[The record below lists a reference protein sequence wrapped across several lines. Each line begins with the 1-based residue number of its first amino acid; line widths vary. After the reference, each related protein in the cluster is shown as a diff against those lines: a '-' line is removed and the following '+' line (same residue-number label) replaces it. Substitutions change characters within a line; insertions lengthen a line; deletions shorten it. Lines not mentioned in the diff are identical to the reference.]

1 MTINDELFISVLKK
15 NKPSLTQSSIKTYL
29 SVFRTIAKT
38 IGEDLMQIDDFVKHQ
53 GKIMEY
59 MNSLTYSM
67 KKSRIAGILSLLGK
81 NDDNS
86 KEVKDAVL
94 FYTEKMI
101 DAVNEYKKTEDD
113 QELNEKQKQ
122 NFVSWKDIG
131 ETWKKM
137 DLLVQRL
144 WRLDS
149 SFKSADVKDIILHF
163 VVLSLYYLIPP
174 RRSRDMVLLKIK
186 NFDTS
191 EKSKDNYY
199 TKIDN
204 KYVFVFND
212 YKNASRL
219 GKQIIVVPPNLR
231 RIIDRWIKIND
242 SDYLIPGKNNKVAQ
256 PNKLNFMFKAIFN
269 KDVGTSLLR
278 HAYMTHHF
286 GNVDLEKLENVTH
299 QMGSSGIKTMLQ
311 YASKEHY
318 KKDDE

>member
-15 NKPSLTQSSIKTYL
+15 NKPSLTNSSIKTYL
-29 SVFRTIAKT
+29 SVFRTIAKS
-38 IGEDLMQIDDFVKHQ
+38 IGEDLMSVDDFVKYQ
-53 GKIMEY
+53 GKIMDY

-81 NDDNS
+81 KDENS
-86 KEVKDAVL
+86 KEVKDAIL

-113 QELNEKQKQ
+113 QELNERQKE
-122 NFVSWKDIG
+122 NFVSWDQIG
-131 ETWKKM
+131 EIWKKM
-137 DLLVQRL
+137 NLLVEKL
-144 WRLDS
+144 WRLNL

-174 RRSRDMVLLKIK
+174 RRSRDMVLLKIR

-199 TKIDN
+199 TKLDN
-204 KYVFVFND
+204 KWVFVFND

-219 GKQIIVVPPNLR
+219 GRQVIVVPMNLR
-231 RIIDRWIKIND
+231 RIIDKWIKINE
-242 SDYLIPGKNNKVAQ
+242 SDYMIPGKNNKVAQ
-256 PNKLNFMFKAIFN
+256 PNKLNFMLKAIFN

-318 KKDDE
+318 KQDDE

>member
-15 NKPSLTQSSIKTYL
+15 NKPSLTNSSIKTYL
-29 SVFRTIAKT
+29 SVFRTIAKS
-38 IGEDLMQIDDFVKHQ
+38 IGEDLMSVDDFVKYQ
-53 GKIMEY
+53 GKIMDY

-81 NDDNS
+81 KDENS
-86 KEVKDAVL
+86 KEVKDAIL

-113 QELNEKQKQ
+113 QELNERQKE
-122 NFVSWKDIG
+122 NFVSWDQIG
-131 ETWKKM
+131 EIWKKM
-137 DLLVQRL
+137 NLLVEKL
-144 WRLDS
+144 WRLNL

-174 RRSRDMVLLKIK
+174 RRSRDMVLLKIR

-199 TKIDN
+199 TKLDN
-204 KYVFVFND
+204 KWVFVFND

-219 GKQIIVVPPNLR
+219 GRQVIVVPMNLR
-231 RIIDRWIKIND
+231 RIIDKWIKINE
-242 SDYLIPGKNNKVAQ
+242 SDYMIPGKNNKVAQ
-256 PNKLNFMFKAIFN
+256 PNKLNFMLKAIFN

-278 HAYMTHHF
+278 HSFMSHHY
-286 GNVDLEKLENVTH
+286 GKINLDKLENVTH
-299 QMGSSGIKTMLQ
+299 QMGNSGIKTMLR
-311 YASKEHY
+311 YVSLEHAE
-318 KKDDE
+318 KDEK

>member
-15 NKPSLTQSSIKTYL
+15 NKPSLTNSSIKTYL

-38 IGEDLMQIDDFVKHQ
+38 IGEDLMVIDDFVKHQ
-53 GKIMEY
+53 GKIMDY

-81 NDDNS
+81 NDDNP

-113 QELNEKQKQ
+113 QELNERQKE
-122 NFVSWKDIG
+122 NFVSWEQIG
-131 ETWKKM
+131 EIWKKM
-137 DLLVQRL
+137 DILVQKL
-144 WRLDS
+144 WKLNS

-174 RRSRDMVLLKIK
+174 RRSRDMVLLKIR

-199 TKIDN
+199 TKLDN
-204 KYVFVFND
+204 KWVFVFND

-219 GKQIIVVPPNLR
+219 GRQVIVVPMNLR
-231 RIIDRWIKIND
+231 RIIDRWIKINE
-242 SDYLIPGKNNKVAQ
+242 SDYMIPGKNNKVAQ
-256 PNKLNFMFKAIFN
+256 PNKLNFMLKAIFN

-318 KKDDE
+318 KQDDE

>member
-15 NKPSLTQSSIKTYL
+15 NKPSLTNSSIKTYL

-38 IGEDLMQIDDFVKHQ
+38 IGEDLMSVDDFVKHQ
-53 GKIMEY
+53 GKIMDY

-81 NDDNS
+81 KDENS
-86 KEVKDAVL
+86 KEVKDAIL

-113 QELNEKQKQ
+113 QELNERQKE
-122 NFVSWKDIG
+122 NFVSWDQIG
-131 ETWKKM
+131 EIWKKM
-137 DLLVQRL
+137 NLLVEKL
-144 WRLDS
+144 WRLNL

-174 RRSRDMVLLKIK
+174 RRSRDMVLLKIR

-199 TKIDN
+199 TKLDN
-204 KYVFVFND
+204 KWVFVFND

-219 GKQIIVVPPNLR
+219 GRQVIVVPMNLR
-231 RIIDRWIKIND
+231 RIIDKWIKINE
-242 SDYLIPGKNNKVAQ
+242 SDYMIPGKNNKVAQ
-256 PNKLNFMFKAIFN
+256 PNKLNFMLKAIFN

-278 HAYMTHHF
+278 HSFMSYHY
-286 GNVDLEKLENVTH
+286 GKINLEKLENVTH
-299 QMGSSGIKTMLQ
+299 QMGNSGIKTMLR
-311 YASKEHY
+311 YVSLEHAE
-318 KKDDE
+318 KDDE